1 MRYTSEHTPS
11 GLYRSRR
18 GLIFGVCRGLGER
31 FNLSVLGIRIV
42 VVAAFILTGFW
53 PVGAAYLLAALLM
66 RREPA
71 YACAYAGP
79 AWAGGESCESR
90 HRRRNTGDLDAR
102 LRRAERASRR
112 DSWENAS

>member
-1 MRYTSEHTPS
+1 MRYISEYTPG

-42 VVAAFILTGFW
+42 VVVAFILTGFW

-71 YACAYAGP
+71 YAYACAGP
-79 AWAGGESCESR
+79 AGAGGGPSESR
-90 HRRRNTGDLDAR
+90 SRRWRNVGDLEAR
-102 LRRAERASRR
+102 IRRAERAARR
-112 DSWENAS
+112 DSWEDA

>member
-1 MRYTSEHTPS
+1 MHYESEYTPG

-18 GLIFGVCRGLGER
+18 GLIFGVCRGFADR

-42 VVAAFILTGFW
+42 VVVAFLLTGFW

-71 YACAYAGP
+71 YAYASAGP
-79 AWAGGESCESR
+79 AWADGGSCESR
-90 HRRRNTGDLDAR
+90 SRRWRNAGDLEAR
-102 LRRAERASRR
+102 LRRAERAARR
-112 DSWENAS
+112 DSWENA